1 MIKALCKKSD
11 ARKYG
16 LAAQIADKDA
26 EIADL
31 KAEVARQHAR
41 NDELCIENRQ
51 LNIRNSELNAA
62 YACLSEILRNRG
74 VTAEMQYKTDR
85 KEEARTIYRT

>member
-1 MIKALCKKSD
+1 MIKTFFKLSD
-11 ARKYG
+11 ARKHG
-16 LAAQIADKDA
+16 LVAQIANKDA

-41 NDELCIENRQ
+41 NNELKIENRQ

-62 YACLSEILRNRG
+62 YACLREILRNRG
-74 VTAEMQYKTDR
+74 VSTL
-85 KEEARTIYRT
+85 